1 MNILDWYHTL
11 LVRTY
16 IVLVQFFKSIILN
29 FSNNILPNITVMS
42 EDLKY
47 R

>member
-1 MNILDWYHTL
+1 MNILDGYHTP

-16 IVLVQFFKSIILN
+16 IVLVQFFNSIILN